1 MQTESIADIIRG
13 HAAITPSRRA
23 FIEPDREWTFG
34 ELDDATSR
42 IADGLVA
49 AGVAPGDTVACLTR
63 SLGAALL
70 LAVGAAK
77 CGAVSVPLNWRL
89 KPGEIDYA
97 IGVVAPKVLVVDGGV
112 AAGLVELALPSRM
125 TVLQVEG
132 DDPAVE
138 FGPWWAKRPAR
149 DPAVRVAPDSVAF
162 RMFSSGTTGRPKAV
176 SVTHQGVLAHITH
189 WTGPFGFKGADT
201 VHLNVLP
208 TFHVSGLVNALWVL
222 GIGGTV
228 VTRAAFDPADFLA
241 AIARWKVTDT
251 FMVPTM
257 MGAMVASPAFAA
269 TDLGS
274 LQCVAYG
281 GSPISLDL
289 LLRCLRA
296 LPCGL
301 RQVYGMTESSGCIA
315 LLQPEDHRRGLDR
328 PEILRAAGRP
338 GAHFDIRIVE
348 PRTGAVCGEGE
359 VGEIWVRSDQ
369 NFDGYHKDPTATA
382 QAFPEGRPG
391 WYRTGDAGYMS
402 EGLLYVS
409 DRIKD
414 MIITG
419 GENVYPVEVEQVLV
433 THPAVRDVA
442 VIGVPDETW
451 GESVR
456 ACVVLRPDTKAE
468 GTELIAFTRD
478 HIAHY
483 KCPRSVVFV
492 DEIPRNP
499 SGKILKT
506 VLRERYG

>member
-1 MQTESIADIIRG
+1 VQTQSIADIIRG
-13 HAAITPSRRA
+13 QALAAPSRRA
-23 FIEPDREWTFG
+23 FVEPEREWTFA

-42 IADGLVA
+42 VADGLVA

-97 IGVVAPKVLVVDGGV
+97 IGVIGPKVLVADGGV
-112 AAGLVELALPSRM
+112 FAGLAELALPSRI

-132 DDPAVE
+132 DDPAGE
-138 FGPWWAKRPAR
+138 FGPWWSKRPAR
-149 DPAVRVAPDSVAF
+149 DPGTPVAPDSVAF

-176 SVTHQGVLAHITH
+176 SVTHRGVLAHITH
-189 WTGPFGFKGADT
+189 WTAPFGFKGADT

-257 MGAMVASPAFAA
+257 MGAMVASPAFAS

-289 LLRCLRA
+289 LLRCVRA

-348 PRTGAVCGEGE
+348 PRTGAACGEGE

-369 NFDGYHKDPTATA
+369 NFDGYHKDPAATA
-382 QAFPEGRPG
+382 QAFPDGRPG

-456 ACVVLRPDTKAE
+456 ACVVLRPDTTAGE
-468 GTELIAFTRD
+468 ADLIAFTRD
-478 HIAHY
+478 QIAHY

-492 DEIPRNP
+492 EEIPRNP

>member
-1 MQTESIADIIRG
+1 VQTESIADIIRG
-13 HAAITPSRRA
+13 HASTAPSRRA
-23 FIEPDREWTFG
+23 FIEPDREWTFA

-97 IGVVAPKVLVVDGGV
+97 IGVVEPKVLVADGSV
-112 AAGLVELALPSRM
+112 AAGLAELALPSR
-125 TVLQVEG
+125 LKLLLVEG
-132 DDPAVE
+132 DDPAAE
-138 FGPWWAKRPAR
+138 FGRWWPAQR
-149 DPAVRVAPDSVAF
+149 AADPRVRVAPDSVAF

-176 SVTHQGVLAHITH
+176 SVTHQGVLTHITD

-208 TFHVSGLVNALWVL
+208 TFHVSGIVNALWVL

-289 LLRCLRA
+289 LLRCVRA

-315 LLQPEDHRRGLDR
+315 LLQPEDHRRGLER

-359 VGEIWVRSDQ
+359 VGEIWVRSSQ
-369 NFDGYHKDPTATA
+369 NFDGYHKDPAATA

-456 ACVVLRPDTKAE
+456 ACVVLRPDTKADDA
-468 GTELIAFTRD
+468 ELIAFTRD

-492 DEIPRNP
+492 EEIPRNP

-506 VLRERYG
+506 VLRERHG

>member
-1 MQTESIADIIRG
+1 V
-13 HAAITPSRRA
+13 
-23 FIEPDREWTFG
+23 
-34 ELDDATSR
+34 
-42 IADGLVA
+42 LVA
-49 AGVAPGDTVACLTR
+49 
-63 SLGAALL
+63 
-70 LAVGAAK
+70 
-77 CGAVSVPLNWRL
+77 
-89 KPGEIDYA
+89 
-97 IGVVAPKVLVVDGGV
+97 DGGV
-112 AAGLVELALPSRM
+112 FAGLAELALPSRM

-132 DDPAVE
+132 DDPAGE
-138 FGPWWAKRPAR
+138 FGPWWSKRPAR
-149 DPAVRVAPDSVAF
+149 DPGTPVAPDSVAF

-176 SVTHQGVLAHITH
+176 SVTHRGVLAHITH

-257 MGAMVASPAFAA
+257 MGAMVASPAFAS

-289 LLRCLRA
+289 LLRCVRA

-348 PRTGAVCGEGE
+348 PRTGAACGEGE

-369 NFDGYHKDPTATA
+369 NFDGYHKDPAATA
-382 QAFPEGRPG
+382 QAFPDGRPG

-456 ACVVLRPDTKAE
+456 ACVVLRPDATAGE
-468 GTELIAFTRD
+468 ADLIAFTRD
-478 HIAHY
+478 QIAHY

-492 DEIPRNP
+492 EEIPRNP

>member
-1 MQTESIADIIRG
+1 VQTQSIADIIRG
-13 HAAITPSRRA
+13 QALAAPSRRA
-23 FIEPDREWTFG
+23 FVEPDREWTFA

-42 IADGLVA
+42 VADGLVA

-97 IGVVAPKVLVVDGGV
+97 IGVIEPKVLVADGGV
-112 AAGLVELALPSRM
+112 FAGLAELALPSRM

-132 DDPAVE
+132 DDPAGE
-138 FGPWWAKRPAR
+138 FGPWWSKRPAR
-149 DPAVRVAPDSVAF
+149 DPGTPVAPDSVAF

-176 SVTHQGVLAHITH
+176 SVTHRGVLAHITH

-257 MGAMVASPAFAA
+257 MGAMVASPAFAS

-289 LLRCLRA
+289 LLRCVRA

-348 PRTGAVCGEGE
+348 PRTGAACGEGE

-369 NFDGYHKDPTATA
+369 NFDGYHKDPAATA
-382 QAFPEGRPG
+382 QAFPDGRPG

-456 ACVVLRPDTKAE
+456 ACVVLRPDATAGE
-468 GTELIAFTRD
+468 ADLIAFTRD
-478 HIAHY
+478 QIAHY

-492 DEIPRNP
+492 EEIPRNP

>member
-1 MQTESIADIIRG
+1 VQTQSIADIIRG
-13 HAAITPSRRA
+13 QALAAPSRRA
-23 FIEPDREWTFG
+23 FVEPDREWTFA

-42 IADGLVA
+42 VADGLVA

-97 IGVVAPKVLVVDGGV
+97 IGVIEPKVLVADGGV
-112 AAGLVELALPSRM
+112 SAGLAELALPSRM

-132 DDPAVE
+132 DDPAGE
-138 FGPWWAKRPAR
+138 FGPWWSKRPAR
-149 DPAVRVAPDSVAF
+149 DPGTPVAPDSVAF

-176 SVTHQGVLAHITH
+176 SVTHRGVLAHITH
-189 WTGPFGFKGADT
+189 WTAPFGFKGAET

-257 MGAMVASPAFAA
+257 MGAMVASPAFAS

-289 LLRCLRA
+289 LLRCVRA
-296 LPCGL
+296 LPSGL

-315 LLQPEDHRRGLDR
+315 LLQPEDHRRGLDQ

-338 GAHFDIRIVE
+338 GAHFGIRIVE
-348 PRTGAVCGEGE
+348 PRTGAACGEGE

-369 NFDGYHKDPTATA
+369 NFDGYHKDPAATA
-382 QAFPEGRPG
+382 QAFPDGRPG

-442 VIGVPDETW
+442 VIGVPNETW

-456 ACVVLRPDTKAE
+456 ACVVLRPDATAGE
-468 GTELIAFTRD
+468 ADLIAFARD

-492 DEIPRNP
+492 EEIPRNP